1 LTVCYGVTPTD
12 AELLA
17 QADLD
22 TCTGTPVL
30 TRDDAAK
37 TYTITCIDTNGCPI
51 TGSGSWSN
59 YPECIIETETFE
71 VCHGVVPT
79 DADILAHVDLNSECV
94 DTPVITRV
102 PGTTTYTVSCTDA
115 NDCPCTGSGSWTEL
129 DECVIETETFEV
141 CHGVVP
147 TDEQILA
154 HIDLNSECADTPVI
168 TRVPGTTTYTVS
180 CTDANGCPCTG
191 SGSWTELPECVIE
204 TETFSVPCNTAPT
217 DDEILAHVDLNSEC
231 ADTPVIIR
239 GADNTYTVT
248 CTDENGCPCSGSGYW
263 TVEPCEVCET
273 AWAFLDD
280 WTCFPKT
287 GNWGSL
293 TEISPGDS
301 LTLTGDVW
309 AGRAMCD
316 QTKGWMVGTATITV
330 SATGYD
336 LDLSLNDDCDVDE
349 LHVWVNNAKP
359 VVDGGFSDKRWYK
372 SESMNEL
379 NLDLTKPIWVA
390 VHTVTCCSACND
402 GCTYPAP
409 K

>member
-1 LTVCYGVTPTD
+1 LPVCYGVTPTD

-22 TCTGTPVL
+22 ACDSEPVL
-30 TRDDAAK
+30 VRDDAAK
-37 TYTITCIDTNGCPI
+37 TYTISCTDANGCPI

-59 YPECIIETETFE
+59 YPECIIETEPFT
-71 VCHGVVPT
+71 VP
-79 DADILAHVDLNSECV
+79 C
-94 DTPVITRV
+94 DT
-102 PGTTTYTVSCTDA
+102 
-115 NDCPCTGSGSWTEL
+115 
-129 DECVIETETFEV
+129 
-141 CHGVVP
+141 VP
-147 TDEQILA
+147 TDE
-154 HIDLNSECADTPVI
+154 
-168 TRVPGTTTYTVS
+168 
-180 CTDANGCPCTG
+180 
-191 SGSWTELPECVIE
+191 
-204 TETFSVPCNTAPT
+204 
-217 DDEILAHVDLNSEC
+217 EILANVDLNSEC
-231 ADTPVIIR
+231 ADRPVIIR

-263 TVEPCEVCET
+263 IVEPCEVCET

-293 TEISPGDS
+293 TEIKPGES

-309 AGRAMCD
+309 AGRAKCD

-372 SESMNEL
+372 SESMNKL

-390 VHTVTCCSACND
+390 VHTSTCCSACND